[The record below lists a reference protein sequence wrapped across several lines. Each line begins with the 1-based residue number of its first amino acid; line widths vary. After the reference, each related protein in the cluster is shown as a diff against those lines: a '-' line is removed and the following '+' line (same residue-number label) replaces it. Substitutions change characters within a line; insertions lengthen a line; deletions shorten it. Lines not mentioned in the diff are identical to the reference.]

1 MTGRIGS
8 YDGQAEAQGIPAKTN
23 SAAVAGSAALQEA
36 IRDIVLGE
44 HPAFDKRRMIRDL
57 VKTTMLDLKRGFM
70 SQTADGRGTFQP
82 SRRTPQKYRNFR
94 PASHIS
100 RRGSARMKG
109 MPAGCPIP
117 VSAALYVPSAFG
129 LCP

>member
-70 SQTADGRGTFQP
+70 CQTADGRGFYFDKGERRLYDLEQKQFQHLL
-82 SRRTPQKYRNFR
+82 SSISGLSATETQFRFVLDAFQTEAART
-94 PASHIS
+94 
-100 RRGSARMKG
+100 
-109 MPAGCPIP
+109 
-117 VSAALYVPSAFG
+117 
-129 LCP
+129 